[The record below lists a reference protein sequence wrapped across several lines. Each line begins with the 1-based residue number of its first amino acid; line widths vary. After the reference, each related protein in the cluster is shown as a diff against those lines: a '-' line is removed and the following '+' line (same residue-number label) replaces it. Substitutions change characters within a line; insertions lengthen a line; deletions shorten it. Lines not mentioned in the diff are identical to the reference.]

1 MHSET
6 ILPMPKSLASFIMV
20 EKERYKKIQ
29 RLKEERAFLFKL
41 IRNRFTPEGRE
52 RMKQCREEA
61 RRISILDHAV
71 FGYGWMVKLE
81 LMSLE
86 EATFILNYIS
96 KELEKEVQ

>member
-1 MHSET
+1 MQPET
-6 ILPMPKSLASFIMV
+6 ILSMPESLASFIMV

-29 RLKEERAFLFKL
+29 RLKEERNFLFNL
-41 IRNRFTPEGRE
+41 IRNRFTPEGIE
-52 RMKQCREEA
+52 RMEQRREEA
-61 RRISILDHAV
+61 RRISILNGAL
-71 FGYGWMVKLE
+71 FRYGWMVKLE

>member
-1 MHSET
+1 MQSET
-6 ILPMPKSLASFIMV
+6 ILPMPESLASFIMV

-41 IRNRFTPEGRE
+41 IRNRFTPEGMAK
-52 RMKQCREEA
+52 MKQ
-61 RRISILDHAV
+61 RRKEIRRLSILNSAL
-71 FGYGWMVKLE
+71 FRYGWMVKLE

-86 EATFILNYIS
+86 EATFIINYIS